1 MITAEQLIQIGR
13 FNSPHGINGEIAA
26 TLSEDVDLTSLQCIV
41 VDIDGIYVPF
51 FIKSIRN
58 KNATTVLLTI
68 EDINDEKESALLA
81 NKPIFALRDQCDCCD
96 DYDEDAD
103 GFYAEDLIGYKATD
117 TTGKLDGD
125 IIAIDDSTDNVLLIV
140 RNADG
145 KDVMIPAVEEFIDAI
160 DQQTKKIN
168 FDLPEGFPG
177 LE

>member
-13 FNSPHGINGEIAA
+13 FNSPHGINGEVAA

-81 NKPIFALRDQCDCCD
+81 NKPIFTLRDQYVSGVD
-96 DYDEDAD
+96 DDVE
-103 GFYAEDLIGYKATD
+103 GFYADDLIGYNATD
-117 TTGKLDGD
+117 TTGKLNGD

-145 KDVMIPAVEEFIDAI
+145 KDVLIPAVEEFIDEI

>member
-13 FNSPHGINGEIAA
+13 FNSPHGINGEVAA

-68 EDINDEKESALLA
+68 EDINDEKESALIA
-81 NKPIFALRDQCDCCD
+81 NKPIFTLRGQYVCGVD
-96 DYDEDAD
+96 DDVE
-103 GFYAEDLIGYKATD
+103 GFYADDLIGYNATD
-117 TTGKLDGD
+117 TTGKLNGD

-145 KDVMIPAVEEFIDAI
+145 KDVLIPAVEEFIDEI